1 MKAIASFV
9 AAAALFVSVP
19 ALAGHSIQS
28 THGLSIVDN
37 YASYPATGVNMTITW
52 NESTF
57 AAYASF
63 NGIANGNTYAFNL
76 VGSSVTSVTSSNITG
91 LWNIHRN
98 GVLLCGGCTGSAY
111 GLTAPVGWGIK
122 FYTSGEVYGFSAYV
136 DSRQDY

>member
-1 MKAIASFV
+1 MKAISSVA

-37 YASYPATGVNMTITW
+37 GASSPATGVNMAITW
-52 NESTF
+52 NESTLY
-57 AAYASF
+57 AYASF
-63 NGIANGNTYAFNL
+63 SGIANGNSYDFNL
-76 VGSSVTSVTSSNITG
+76 VGSSVTAVTASNING

-98 GVLLCGGCTGSAY
+98 GVLICGGCTGSAY
-111 GLTAPVGWGIK
+111 GLTAGVGSGIK